1 MTAPASS
8 TANTLDVAA
17 VREAFPIL
25 HRCVHDKPLVY
36 LDNAATTQKPLV
48 VLDTIDRY
56 YRETNAN
63 VHRGV
68 HYLSEAA
75 TEAYEGSRVRIG
87 QYINAAGYEEIIYV
101 RGTTEGINL
110 VAQSWGRTNLGAGDE
125 VLITYM
131 EHHSNIVPWQIVC
144 EQTGAT
150 LKVAPINDRGELIWE
165 EFEKLLTERTK
176 FVSVVHISN
185 ALGTINPVKQIVDA
199 AHAVGAKVMIDAA
212 QAAPHMPVDVRA
224 LDCDFLAFSAHK
236 MYGPIGFGVLYGK
249 QDLLE
254 AMPPYQAGGDMIK
267 SVRFE
272 KTIYGD
278 LPYKFEAGTPHIVG
292 PIGLAAAMDYVE
304 SIGLDQ
310 IAAHEQDLLSYAT
323 QRLGEVDGLRLI
335 GTAEHKA
342 SVLSFVL
349 DFAHPLDAGTI
360 MDRMGVA
367 VRTGHHCAEPVMER
381 FGVPATIRAS
391 LAFYNTREEIEA
403 LVRSIEKVRQFV

>member
-236 MYGPIGFGVLYGK
+236 MYGPTGFGVLYGK